1 MSFICLAF
9 LDHLADPIETE
20 NFSVIHVHTKLLDLP
35 NGVIKHDVEL
45 NLRSVQLIFKLSSLW
60 EELVNNLKINK

>member
-20 NFSVIHVHTKLLDLP
+20 NVSVIHVHTKLLDLP

-45 NLRSVQLIFKLSSLW
+45 NLS
-60 EELVNNLKINK
+60 